1 MLDLSQQCH
10 LGVVVAFGQL
20 CYQELQA
27 LPATL
32 SKVGQ
37 AMATETADGPGVG
50 SRKSWLAAGTVAVVS
65 DCIEAG
71 RAKAT
76 EVGDE
81 PRVRFGSG

>member
-1 MLDLSQQCH
+1 
-10 LGVVVAFGQL
+10 
-20 CYQELQA
+20 
-27 LPATL
+27 
-32 SKVGQ
+32 
-37 AMATETADGPGVG
+37 MATETADGPGVG